1 MSAILTSA
9 DYVEQSGNVCP
20 FCGGGAVQ
28 TTSLISLTMIGV
40 DLEVE
45 CLDCETKYMENY
57 KLVGYEKDR
66 PVAKEI

>member
-1 MSAILTSA
+1 MTAE
-9 DYVEQSGNVCP
+9 DYVKDNGNTCP
-20 FCGGGAVQ
+20 FCEGSAVQ

-66 PVAKEI
+66 PVAKEVK